1 MDIFLVGYEFS
12 GDDYYTD
19 FIPIAAYTTHE
30 NAVKAMNECAHDI
43 VNGKFDKAL
52 NKGDYEVVHVRDYQ
66 IVLYAKEK
74 HNEARLTIQEIE
86 LID

>member
-19 FIPIAAYTTHE
+19 FTPIAAYATHE
-30 NAVKAMNECAHDI
+30 NAVKAMKECAYDI
-43 VNGKFDKAL
+43 VNGEFDKVI
-52 NKGDYEVVHVRDYQ
+52 NKGDYDVVHIRDYQ